1 MRLPVTTETALDDSA
16 TWVRATVAAQSLRAD
31 IEARGHSIIADEPV
45 SFGGT
50 DAGPTPYEI
59 LLAAL
64 SSCTAM
70 TLRFYAKRKSWPLES
85 VSVSLRSGRIHEK
98 DCEHCATEPVG
109 ISHIQRKVEMTG
121 PLTDEQRDR
130 LLQIADRCPIK
141 QTLEHGIHVESV
153 S

>member
-1 MRLPVTTETALDDSA
+1 MGISITDTTAPDDSA
-16 TWVRATVAAQSLRAD
+16 TWVRATVGASGFRAE
-31 IEARGHSIIADEPV
+31 ITARNHELIADEPT

-50 DAGPTPYEI
+50 DLGPTPYEL

-70 TLRFYAKRKSWPLES
+70 TLRIYANRKAWPLEA
-85 VSVSLRSGRIHEK
+85 VSVSLRAGRVHEK
-98 DCEHCATEPVG
+98 DCEHCDTEPVG
-109 ISHIQRKVEMTG
+109 ISHIQRKVELTG

-130 LLQIADRCPIK
+130 LIQIADRCPIK
-141 QTLEHGIHVESV
+141 QTLEHGIHIESV

>member
-1 MRLPVTTETALDDSA
+1 MGTSTTTTPQDDSA
-16 TWVRATVAAQSLRAD
+16 TWVRATVAAHGLRAD
-31 IEARGHSIIADEPV
+31 VEARGHSMIADEPV

-50 DAGPTPYEI
+50 NMGPTPYEI

-70 TLRFYAKRKSWPLES
+70 TLRVYANRKSWPLET
-85 VSVSLRSGRIHEK
+85 VSVSLRAGRVHEK
-98 DCEHCATEPVG
+98 DCENCVTEPVG
-109 ISHIQRKVEMTG
+109 ISHIQRKIELTG

-141 QTLEHGIHVESV
+141 QTLEHGIHIETVQ
-153 S
+153 

>member
-1 MRLPVTTETALDDSA
+1 MLADKTPDDSA
-16 TWVRATVAAQSLRAD
+16 TWVRAQVGAHDIRAE
-31 IEARGHSIIADEPV
+31 ISARGHNLLADEPT

-50 DAGPTPYEI
+50 DLGPTPYEL

-70 TLRFYAKRKSWPLES
+70 TLRFYANRKSWPLES
-85 VSVSLRSGRIHEK
+85 VAVSLRAGRAHEK
-98 DCEHCATEPVG
+98 DCEHCMTEKVG
-109 ISHIQRKVEMTG
+109 ISHIQRKVELSG

-141 QTLEHGIHVESV
+141 QTLEHGIHIESV
-153 S
+153 Q